1 MGDGMSKNVDFAL
14 KFLEDNVKER
24 GEEVKRLWD
33 WCVEAGGL
41 VKGRDS
47 AGIWSKE
54 EGWLAFAYGVGR
66 A

>member
-1 MGDGMSKNVDFAL
+1 MGKNVDFAL
-14 KFLEDNVKER
+14 KFLEENVKER

-33 WCVEAGGL
+33 WVVENGGL
-41 VKGRDS
+41 LKGRDS
-47 AGIWSKE
+47 AGIWAKE